1 MAKEGYISLHRTLLD
16 NPIFNSEPYTKGQAW
31 VAILMLT
38 NHKEGYITVK
48 NGKMIK
54 IERGEC
60 GFSELALSDIFK
72 WSRGKVKRFLIL
84 LESEK
89 MIQQKIVEN
98 HSIIKIL
105 NYDKFQN
112 STTNDTTN
120 STTNDTTNG
129 QQTIQQTDI
138 NNNDN
143 NDNNDNNEKKLDI
156 YIEEENKNF
165 SKNADPFINP
175 QIDKTFR
182 MYSEYCKNLLS
193 LNGYKSKKLR
203 ESLLDFLND
212 VNYDFEYIKDVFVK
226 ANELK
231 TIIDQPID
239 LQKIINCHERI
250 ANDYYKK
257 LKQQPSKQP
266 YQQEQPR
273 KLTPEEELALYNDP
287 NTYRPF

>member
-1 MAKEGYISLHRTLLD
+1 MYQPNNSLS
-16 NPIFNSEPYTKGQAW
+16 NS
-31 VAILMLT
+31 L
-38 NHKEGYITVK
+38 ITDK
-48 NGKMIK
+48 QQSNN
-54 IERGEC
+54 
-60 GFSELALSDIFK
+60 S
-72 WSRGKVKRFLIL
+72 LI
-84 LESEK
+84 
-89 MIQQKIVEN
+89 
-98 HSIIKIL
+98 
-105 NYDKFQN
+105 
-112 STTNDTTN
+112 TTT
-120 STTNDTTNG
+120 
-129 QQTIQQTDI
+129 
-138 NNNDN
+138 N
-143 NDNNDNNEKKLDI
+143 NDNNDNNEKK
-156 YIEEENKNF
+156 YINNNKENF
-165 SKNADPFINP
+165 SKNSDPFINP

-250 ANDYYKK
+250 ANNYYKK
-257 LKQQPSKQP
+257 LKQQPQKQP
-266 YQQEQPR
+266 YQQEQQR